1 MDSENDTGADKGS
14 MVGDWS
20 TTSDFFGAIAAGL
33 LLGLLGDAW
42 LNTTPWLVVIG
53 VIAGFGVG
61 FMKMYEF
68 SKKIEE
74 QADAARRKRDGG

>member
-1 MDSENDTGADKGS
+1 MDSEKETDAHKGS
-14 MVGDWS
+14 SVGDWS
-20 TTSDFFGAIAAGL
+20 TTSDFFGAILAGL

-42 LNTTPWLVVIG
+42 LDTAPWLVVIG

-68 SKKIEE
+68 SKKIED
-74 QADAARRKRDGG
+74 QAEAARRHRDGS

>member
-1 MDSENDTGADKGS
+1 MAPEDDTGAKTGS
-14 MVGDWS
+14 SVSDWS

-33 LLGLLGDAW
+33 VLGLLGDAW
-42 LNTTPWLVVIG
+42 LNTAPWLVVIG

-74 QADAARRKRDGG
+74 QAEAARRKRDGR